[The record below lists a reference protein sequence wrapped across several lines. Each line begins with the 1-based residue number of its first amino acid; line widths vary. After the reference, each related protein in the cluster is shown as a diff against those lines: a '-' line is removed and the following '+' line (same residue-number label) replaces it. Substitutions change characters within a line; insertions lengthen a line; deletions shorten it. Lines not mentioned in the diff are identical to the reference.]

1 MSMVLESREVMDS
14 CLSSRNILVHY
25 GASGQG
31 GVASYGGV
39 VGGGVVG
46 LGAPVSGGARADSSD
61 FSYLENHSGLFNS
74 TPVSRVG
81 SAGTI

>member
-46 LGAPVSGGARADSSD
+46 PIPLPIP
-61 FSYLENHSGLFNS
+61 GLKL
-74 TPVSRVG
+74 PK
-81 SAGTI
+81 ILIHHL